1 MVLICVKFAQVLR
14 NFVIKVELV
23 LVTILRHLCAEN
35 VYFLATYMRYIEYF
49 STLFLRPK
57 CQEMSSLR
65 AHIAGIRVPN
75 FSLYNESLMIFY
87 AF

>member
-23 LVTILRHLCAEN
+23 LVTILRHFCTEN

-49 STLFLRPK
+49 STFFLQTK
-57 CQEMSSLR
+57 CHEMSSLR
-65 AHIAGIRVPN
+65 ANIAGIRVPK
-75 FSLYNESLMIFY
+75 FSLYNESLMILY